1 MLKNNIKIAWRN
13 IIKRKYESLIN
24 LLGLICS
31 ITFVI
36 LVGAYVWEVHQ
47 VNSGLRNKEQQYILQ
62 SNYKKEGFGIPLTSI
77 GALPKALKEEYPQL
91 VANYYRIDGL
101 TCIVS
106 HGEQIFEEGTVLGD
120 PTLLDMFGFEI
131 FAGNS
136 TTALTKPFT
145 VVITEK
151 AAQKYFGKIDVLGQT
166 LEIKNF
172 KGDKQPF
179 TITGVIKEN
188 TQNSVMQLN
197 DAMKSDIFLPIA
209 SESYF
214 GRSID
219 NWQNPYIA
227 SFIELQK
234 GVTPEQLAIPIQD
247 LVKRNTDGEF
257 STNYAP
263 DLKPLKSYFLDDNKG
278 AVRKMI
284 ATLLWIAGFVLL
296 MAIINFIN
304 ITISQNIT
312 RLKEIGIRKMMGSS
326 RSQII
331 SQLIAEYMT
340 TMLIAV
346 TISLPIYV
354 LLSPIFEEIFMR
366 KLPSLA
372 ALPFSF
378 YILLFLFACIVGL
391 LAGIYPAI
399 KLSGND
405 ILQSVKNKFTQGNG
419 KQAVRRVLIFTQ
431 FAVAVIILMAT
442 IIISKQINLF
452 INGELG
458 YNKESVLNVQVPR
471 DWTEQGLKK
480 METTRDEFQRLPQ
493 IESISLSYE
502 IPGFIGGNNQTL
514 FNTKSEK
521 TVHSKIIMSDSYF
534 AKTYQIPLLAGHFL
548 NPNSSQN
555 DQIPDVVINKEALL
569 ALGFTKVE
577 EAIGRTIGFGEANV
591 PVMISGVTADF
602 VPNSMNDEATAIAW
616 INISRSAQ
624 FRFLSIRLKDGS
636 LSSSM
641 EALEKKWKELLPD
654 APFEYQF
661 TDDRIQKLYET
672 ELQLQ
677 RASQVATIASLLIVA
692 LGIIGLITL
701 SINLRNKEVGVRK
714 VLGASLMHLILL
726 FSKEFYL
733 IFILALLVTIPASYV
748 MMNVWLQNYNNRIVI
763 DVVTYLLPLGFLA
776 LLLGTLI
783 IGIIYRATKFNPI
796 EKLRDE

>member
-13 IIKRKYESLIN
+13 ITKRKYESLIN

-47 VNSGLRNKEQQYILQ
+47 VNSELRNKEQQYILQ

-106 HGEQIFEEGTVLGD
+106 HGEQVFEEGTVLGD
-120 PTLLDMFGFEI
+120 PTLLNMFGFEI
-131 FAGNS
+131 FAGNP

-151 AAQKYFGKIDVLGQT
+151 AAQKYFAKIDVLGQT

-172 KGDKQPF
+172 NGDKQPF

-188 TQNSVMQLN
+188 TQNSVMHLN
-197 DAMKSDIFLPIA
+197 AAMKSDIFLPIA

-234 GVTPEQLAIPIQD
+234 GVTPEQLTTPIQE
-247 LVKRNTDGEF
+247 LVKRNTDAEF
-257 STNYAP
+257 STNYTP

-284 ATLLWIAGFVLL
+284 TTLLWIAGFVLL

-340 TMLIAV
+340 IMLIAV
-346 TISLPIYV
+346 TISLPMYV

-366 KLPSLA
+366 KLPSLTT
-372 ALPFSF
+372 LPFSF
-378 YILLFLFACIVGL
+378 YILLFLFACVVGI
-391 LAGIYPAI
+391 LAGIYPAL

-405 ILQSVKNKFTQGNG
+405 ILQSVKNKFTQVNS
-419 KQAVRRVLIFTQ
+419 KQVVRRLLLFIQ

-452 INGELG
+452 INGDLG
-458 YNKESVLNVQVPR
+458 YNKESVLTVQVPR

-521 TVHSKIIMSDSYF
+521 TVHSKIIMSDSHF
-534 AKTYQIPLLAGHFL
+534 AKTYQIPLLAGNFFA
-548 NPNSSQN
+548 PNSSKN
-555 DQIPDVVINKEALL
+555 DQIFDVVINKKAML
-569 ALGFTKVE
+569 ALGFTDAEK
-577 EAIGRTIGFGEANV
+577 AIGQTIGFGEAKI
-591 PVMISGVTADF
+591 PVTISGVTADF
-602 VPNSMNDEATAIAW
+602 VPNSMNDALPELTW

-624 FRFLSIRLKDGS
+624 FRFFSIRLKGGS
-636 LSSSM
+636 LASSI
-641 EALEKKWKELLPD
+641 EALEKTWKELLPD
-654 APFEYQF
+654 APFQYQF

-677 RASQVATIASLLIVA
+677 RASMIATIASLLIVA

-714 VLGASLMHLILL
+714 VLGASLIHLILL
-726 FSKEFYL
+726 FSKEFYM
-733 IFILALLVTIPASYV
+733 IFILALVVTIPASY
-748 MMNVWLQNYNNRIVI
+748 MLMNVWLQNYNNRIVI
-763 DVVTYLLPLGFLA
+763 DVVTYMIPLGFLS
-776 LLLGTLI
+776 LMLGVLI
-783 IGIIYRATKFNPI
+783 MGIIYRATRFNPI

>member
-47 VNSGLRNKEQQYILQ
+47 VNSELRNKEQQYILQ

-548 NPNSSQN
+548 NRNSSQN

-569 ALGFTKVE
+569 ALGFTKAE

-677 RASQVATIASLLIVA
+677 RASQIATIASLLIVA

-733 IFILALLVTIPASYV
+733 IFILALLVTIPASY
-748 MMNVWLQNYNNRIVI
+748 MLMNVWLQNYNNRIAI

-783 IGIIYRATKFNPI
+783 VGIIYRATRFNPI

>member
-47 VNSGLRNKEQQYILQ
+47 VNSELRNKEQQYILQ

-366 KLPSLA
+366 KLPSLT

-521 TVHSKIIMSDSYF
+521 IVHSKIIMSDSYF

-555 DQIPDVVINKEALL
+555 DQNPDVVINKEALL
-569 ALGFTKVE
+569 ALGFTKAE

-602 VPNSMNDEATAIAW
+602 VPNSMNDEPTAIAW

-733 IFILALLVTIPASYV
+733 IFILALLVTIPASY
-748 MMNVWLQNYNNRIVI
+748 MLMNVWLQNYNNRIAI

-783 IGIIYRATKFNPI
+783 VGIIYRATRFNPI

>member
-569 ALGFTKVE
+569 ALGFTKAE

-677 RASQVATIASLLIVA
+677 RASQIATIASLLIVA

-763 DVVTYLLPLGFLA
+763 DVVTYMLPLGFLA

-783 IGIIYRATKFNPI
+783 VGIIYRATKFNPI

>member
-1 MLKNNIKIAWRN
+1 MLTNNIKIAWRN

-312 RLKEIGIRKMMGSS
+312 RLKEIGIRKIMGSS

-366 KLPSLA
+366 KLPSLV

-569 ALGFTKVE
+569 ALGFTKAE

-677 RASQVATIASLLIVA
+677 RASQIATIASLLIVA

>member
-47 VNSGLRNKEQQYILQ
+47 VNSELRNKEQQYILQ

-366 KLPSLA
+366 KLPSLV

-548 NPNSSQN
+548 NRNSSQN

-569 ALGFTKVE
+569 ALGFTKAE

-677 RASQVATIASLLIVA
+677 RASQIATIASLLIVA

-733 IFILALLVTIPASYV
+733 IFILALLVTIPASY
-748 MMNVWLQNYNNRIVI
+748 MLMNVWLQNYNNRIAI

-796 EKLRDE
+796 KKLRDE

>member
-47 VNSGLRNKEQQYILQ
+47 VNSELRNKEQQYILQ

-234 GVTPEQLAIPIQD
+234 GVTPEQLAIPIQA

-569 ALGFTKVE
+569 ALGFTKAE

-677 RASQVATIASLLIVA
+677 RASQIATIASLLIVA

-733 IFILALLVTIPASYV
+733 IFILALLVTIPASY
-748 MMNVWLQNYNNRIVI
+748 MLMNVWLQNYNNRIAI

-783 IGIIYRATKFNPI
+783 VGIIYRATRFNPI

>member
-1 MLKNNIKIAWRN
+1 MLTNNIKIAWRN

-47 VNSGLRNKEQQYILQ
+47 VNSELRNKEQQYILQ

-548 NPNSSQN
+548 NRNSSQN

-569 ALGFTKVE
+569 ALGFTKAE

-677 RASQVATIASLLIVA
+677 RASQIATIASLLIVA

-733 IFILALLVTIPASYV
+733 IFVIALLVTIPASYV

>member
-47 VNSGLRNKEQQYILQ
+47 VNSELRNKEQQYILQ

-120 PTLLDMFGFEI
+120 PTLLDMFGFEV

-257 STNYAP
+257 STNYSP

-312 RLKEIGIRKMMGSS
+312 RLKEIGIRK
-326 RSQII
+326 
-331 SQLIAEYMT
+331 
-340 TMLIAV
+340 
-346 TISLPIYV
+346 
-354 LLSPIFEEIFMR
+354 
-366 KLPSLA
+366 
-372 ALPFSF
+372 
-378 YILLFLFACIVGL
+378 
-391 LAGIYPAI
+391 
-399 KLSGND
+399 
-405 ILQSVKNKFTQGNG
+405 
-419 KQAVRRVLIFTQ
+419 
-431 FAVAVIILMAT
+431 
-442 IIISKQINLF
+442 
-452 INGELG
+452 
-458 YNKESVLNVQVPR
+458 
-471 DWTEQGLKK
+471 
-480 METTRDEFQRLPQ
+480 
-493 IESISLSYE
+493 
-502 IPGFIGGNNQTL
+502 
-514 FNTKSEK
+514 
-521 TVHSKIIMSDSYF
+521 
-534 AKTYQIPLLAGHFL
+534 
-548 NPNSSQN
+548 
-555 DQIPDVVINKEALL
+555 
-569 ALGFTKVE
+569 
-577 EAIGRTIGFGEANV
+577 
-591 PVMISGVTADF
+591 
-602 VPNSMNDEATAIAW
+602 
-616 INISRSAQ
+616 
-624 FRFLSIRLKDGS
+624 
-636 LSSSM
+636 
-641 EALEKKWKELLPD
+641 
-654 APFEYQF
+654 
-661 TDDRIQKLYET
+661 
-672 ELQLQ
+672 
-677 RASQVATIASLLIVA
+677 
-692 LGIIGLITL
+692 
-701 SINLRNKEVGVRK
+701 
-714 VLGASLMHLILL
+714 
-726 FSKEFYL
+726 
-733 IFILALLVTIPASYV
+733 
-748 MMNVWLQNYNNRIVI
+748 
-763 DVVTYLLPLGFLA
+763 
-776 LLLGTLI
+776 
-783 IGIIYRATKFNPI
+783 
-796 EKLRDE
+796 